1 MENINFSLNEI
12 EINKC
17 VSVSDS
23 NQIDDM
29 HLFFGCDGDED
40 GDDEY
45 DIEQLKLYY
54 NSNYT
59 IKGLSQ
65 ILQYY
70 GVQKNKM
77 VKEEMIQV
85 LLFFETDEANKPIVK
100 KRVRLW
106 QYIREL
112 KADPYF
118 SKYILF

>member
-12 EINKC
+12 EIN
-17 VSVSDS
+17 SVSDS

-29 HLFFGCDGDED
+29 HLFFDCDDN
-40 GDDEY
+40 Y

-54 NSNYT
+54 NSNFN
-59 IKGLSQ
+59 IKGLTQ

-70 GVQKNKM
+70 GLQKNKM

-85 LLFFETDEANKPIVK
+85 LLFFETDEANKPIVE

-106 QYIREL
+106 KYIREL